1 VRYLIV
7 EDDDALADSL
17 ARGLREESHAVDV
30 AGDGERG
37 EQMARLHPYD
47 AIVLDVML
55 PGQGGFA
62 LARALRRGGSHVPI
76 LFLTARDAVQDR
88 IDGLD
93 SGGDDYLTK
102 PFDFG
107 ELSARLR
114 ALTRRRGQVM
124 PDRLA
129 VGDLV
134 VDVRKQVASRAQ
146 RTIQLTSKEYAVL
159 EFLARHA
166 GRIVTRS
173 EITDHVWDEN
183 HDPMS
188 NTLEVFIS
196 RLRRKIDGGAARPLL
211 HTRRRS
217 GYLLADL
224 SDDPP
229 SDD

>member
-1 VRYLIV
+1 MDVT
-7 EDDDALADSL
+7 ADG
-17 ARGLREESHAVDV
+17 AQ
-30 AGDGERG
+30 GER
-37 EQMARLHPYD
+37 MARLHPYD

-55 PGQGGFA
+55 PGMGGFA
-62 LARALRRGGSHVPI
+62 VARALRRAGLHVPI

-114 ALTRRRGQVM
+114 ALTRRRGEVV
-124 PDRLA
+124 PDVLS
-129 VGDLV
+129 VGDLT
-134 VDVRKQVASRAQ
+134 VDVRRQAAARAG
-146 RTIQLTSKEYAVL
+146 REIPLTSKEYAVL
-159 EFLARHA
+159 EFMARHA
-166 GRIVTRS
+166 GRVLSRS

-196 RLRRKIDGGAARPLL
+196 RLRRKIDGGAERPLL

-224 SDDPP
+224 SDDGTPHDGSP
-229 SDD
+229 DDKPTPDD